1 MPILGLNP
9 LMTYWT
15 NMQSSDV
22 VLGGF
27 ALTCDNAEILC
38 DSTLFTWDQTIM

>member
-27 ALTCDNAEILC
+27 ALTCDTTEILC